1 MRINETRQPSES
13 LCVCTAKLLG
23 GGADR
28 FQGNPFARGVS
39 LALLDTYPSYFVS
52 PVRSKRGVDESVE
65 LTRGKRDV
73 LAGHSPAVLL
83 WRGHSRKRAFRFC
96 VCAYHCLN
104 SHWGRRFWKRCVLQ
118 VAYGRCSLLFRER
131 SPAVKH

>member
-13 LCVCTAKLLG
+13 LCVCAAELLG

-96 VCAYHCLN
+96 VCV
-104 SHWGRRFWKRCVLQ
+104 RVCVPLSQ
-118 VAYGRCSLLFRER
+118 LVLGATILETMCTSGSIW
-131 SPAVKH
+131 AVFVVI